1 MTEQQNNDLVF
12 RTNGEEK
19 FRIDGNGPWK
29 NTELPST
36 QLELKNEVAP
46 NTITFNTSETQ
57 EIAKFTEEGFYYK
70 GEFIDDAGEVH
81 RLMKEVLSG
90 MLPEQAKDETVLKA
104 VPYVELISDDQ
115 LDTIYA
121 TLNDGPWGENKQV
134 GEKAR
139 MYGFA
144 RTVLASIK

>member
-1 MTEQQNNDLVF
+1 MTEQDYSTNVIDAPTGSLLVGNDNAPPPSIIF
-12 RTNGEEK
+12 HM
-19 FRIDGNGPWK
+19 GP
-29 NTELPST
+29 
-36 QLELKNEVAP
+36 AP
-46 NTITFNTSETQ
+46 K
-57 EIAKFTEEGFYYK
+57 EIARFTEEGFYYK
-70 GEFIDDAGEVH
+70 GEFIEDAGEVY
-81 RLMKEVLSG
+81 RLLKEVLG
-90 MLPEQAKDETVLKA
+90 QMKAEQAKDETVLKA

-144 RTVLASIK
+144 RTVLAVFKDQ